1 MIGLK
6 ILKENSILLE
16 NYSYDSAIIGATKE
30 GSVLYDYDLMIQW
43 LQETED
49 FSYDDA
55 VEWIEYNTLRAIPYM
70 YNHGIVPTVVYKDEE
85 DEYRD
90 ALSCEHVIIEE
101 DVK

>member
-1 MIGLK
+1 MYK
-6 ILKENSILLE
+6 IKNIKDESILLK

-70 YNHGIVPTVVYKDEE
+70 YNHGIAPTIVYKDEE
-85 DEYRD
+85 DKYQD
-90 ALSCEHVIIEE
+90 ALSYEHVLIE
-101 DVK
+101 DYIK

>member
-1 MIGLK
+1 MYK
-6 ILKENSILLE
+6 IKNIKDESILLK

-70 YNHGIVPTVVYKDEE
+70 YNHGIAPTVVYKDEE

>member
-1 MIGLK
+1 MYNNK
-6 ILKENSILLE
+6 NLKENSILLE

-55 VEWIEYNTLRAIPYM
+55 VEWIEYNTLRAIPYFQSK
-70 YNHGIVPTVVYKDEE
+70 GIVPTIVYKGE
-85 DEYRD
+85 DDKYYDIEN
-90 ALSCEHVIIEE
+90 ENEIILC
-101 DVK
+101 

>member
-1 MIGLK
+1 MYNNK
-6 ILKENSILLE
+6 NLKENSILLQ

-55 VEWIEYNTLRAIPYM
+55 VEWIEYNTLRAIPYFQSK
-70 YNHGIVPTVVYKDEE
+70 GIVPTIVYKGE
-85 DEYRD
+85 DDKYYD
-90 ALSCEHVIIEE
+90 IENE
-101 DVK
+101 NEITLC

>member
-1 MIGLK
+1 MYK
-6 ILKENSILLE
+6 IKNIKDESILLK

-55 VEWIEYNTLRAIPYM
+55 VEWIEYNTLRAIPYFQSK
-70 YNHGIVPTVVYKDEE
+70 GIVPTIVYKGE
-85 DEYRD
+85 DDKYYD
-90 ALSCEHVIIEE
+90 IENE
-101 DVK
+101 NEITLC

>member
-43 LQETED
+43 LQETEG
-49 FSYDDA
+49 FSCDDA
-55 VEWIEYNTLRAIPYM
+55 AEWIEYNTLRAIPYM
-70 YNHGIVPTVVYKDEE
+70 YNHGIAPTIVYKDEE
-85 DEYRD
+85 DKYRD
-90 ALSCEHVIIEE
+90 ALSYEHVLIEE
-101 DVK
+101 E

>member
-55 VEWIEYNTLRAIPYM
+55 VEWIEYNTLRG
-70 YNHGIVPTVVYKDEE
+70 HT
-85 DEYRD
+85 
-90 ALSCEHVIIEE
+90 
-101 DVK
+101 

>member
-70 YNHGIVPTVVYKDEE
+70 YNHGIAPTVVYKDEE

>member
-1 MIGLK
+1 MYK
-6 ILKENSILLE
+6 IKNIKDESILLE

-70 YNHGIVPTVVYKDEE
+70 YNHGIAPTIVYKDEE
-85 DEYRD
+85 DKYYDVLSYEYI
-90 ALSCEHVIIEE
+90 LIE
-101 DVK
+101 DDIK

>member
-1 MIGLK
+1 MYK
-6 ILKENSILLE
+6 IKNIKDESILLK

-55 VEWIEYNTLRAIPYM
+55 VEWIEYNTIRALPYFQSK
-70 YNHGIVPTVVYKDEE
+70 GIVPTIVYKGEDDKYYDMFSDEK
-85 DEYRD
+85 
-90 ALSCEHVIIEE
+90 ITF
-101 DVK
+101 

>member
-1 MIGLK
+1 MYKIKNIKDESIFLK
-6 ILKENSILLE
+6 

-55 VEWIEYNTLRAIPYM
+55 VEWIEYNTLRAIPYFQSK
-70 YNHGIVPTVVYKDEE
+70 GIVPTIVYKGE
-85 DEYRD
+85 DDKYYDIEN
-90 ALSCEHVIIEE
+90 ENEIILC
-101 DVK
+101 